1 MLWLI
6 DASSCHD
13 ADHGWRLMNPPKGGG
28 PVVCVG
34 SACVGT
40 MFEFGAK
47 NGGGGLEKSIS
58 ATYFGAGF
66 LVDLGGFEFPGSR
79 FGDGA

>member
-1 MLWLI
+1 M
-6 DASSCHD
+6 
-13 ADHGWRLMNPPKGGG
+13 
-28 PVVCVG
+28 VCVG

-47 NGGGGLEKSIS
+47 KGGGGLEKSIS

-66 LVDLGGFEFPGSR
+66 RVDLVGGFEFPGSR
-79 FGDGA
+79 FGVDEAEFPFVIVVDGS